1 MDAEIAEKIS
11 KGKIVTTSE
20 GTTRNILGDNQ
31 TIKLDGKDT
40 NGLFTI
46 LENDN
51 MPGIGIPMH
60 VHENEDEI
68 FKILEGEMEFITE
81 GKVSILKEG
90 DIIFLPRKVPH
101 SFRVVG
107 DKNARAM
114 VTVIP
119 SGIEE
124 MFEQLG
130 QLPAGP
136 PDLEKVTK
144 ICGDFGIRFL

>member
-1 MDAEIAEKIS
+1 MDAKIAEEIG
-11 KGKIVTTSE
+11 KGKIVAASE
-20 GTTRNILGDNQ
+20 GTTRNILGDIQ

-51 MPGIGIPMH
+51 MPGVGIPMH

-68 FKILEGEMEFITE
+68 FKILEGEMEFVTE
-81 GKVSILKEG
+81 GKTSILKEG

-101 SFRVVG
+101 SFKVVG
-107 DKNARAM
+107 NKNAKAM

-136 PDLEKVTK
+136 PDFEKVTK
-144 ICGDFGIRFL
+144 ICGDFGIKFL